1 MSERNAEQ
9 NARRGLRKSHPL
21 SDVDDGPNAPAPPRR
36 PPLEPRASG
45 PPAALPA
52 ERVDISV
59 APAAITV
66 PNAPGVSA
74 TMDVVVAAEVLRRVH
89 RTRQVVSLVSQL
101 IIRGYDEEALHA
113 ETCRYLVTFG
123 GYLMAWVGLVEEK

>member
-1 MSERNAEQ
+1 MSERNAERD
-9 NARRGLRKSHPL
+9 ARRGLRKSHPV
-21 SDVDDGPNAPAPPRR
+21 DNVDDGRYGPGPYRR
-36 PPLEPRASG
+36 KPVEPRAA
-45 PPAALPA
+45 PAALPSKRA
-52 ERVDISV
+52 DLNV

-66 PNAPGVSA
+66 PMAPGVSA
-74 TMDVVVAAEVLRRVH
+74 AMDVVVAAEVLRRVQ

-123 GYLMAWVGLVEEK
+123 G